1 MKLNTAA
8 GGAMRGF
15 VLRRWVPT
23 ARIALCAALAL
34 VGVAAMAADNARGT
48 ASYQGKSGPI
58 VVTVKHV
65 YLVKGPDAMTG
76 KLMRRLVLSSEDVSA
91 KLLGCATMMCSDG
104 DIGEGMTLDLD
115 SGSRLNYWFVGNN
128 QLVQYSGTADPATL
142 KLTADTP
149 QRVAGK
155 WELDARAAGGPKV
168 DVEFDATL
176 IKELSKLR

>member
-1 MKLNTAA
+1 
-8 GGAMRGF
+8 
-15 VLRRWVPT
+15 
-23 ARIALCAALAL
+23 ALCAAFAI
-34 VGVAAMAADNARGT
+34 GGMGAAAAQSAKGT
-48 ASYQGKSGPI
+48 ESYQGKSGPI

-76 KLMRRLVLSSEDVSA
+76 KIIRRLVLSSEDVSA
-91 KLLGCATMMCSDG
+91 KLRACATMMCSDG

-176 IKELSKLR
+176 IKELTNLR

>member
-1 MKLNTAA
+1 MITAA
-8 GGAMRGF
+8 DATMRCL
-15 VLRRWVPT
+15 VLPRRIP
-23 ARIALCAALAL
+23 AIALCVALAL
-34 VGVAAMAADNARGT
+34 VGVAAAAADSAKGT

-76 KLMRRLVLSSEDVSA
+76 KIIRRLVLSSEDVSA

>member
-1 MKLNTAA
+1 MN
-8 GGAMRGF
+8 AMADANSGCF
-15 VLRRWVPT
+15 VLRRRVR
-23 ARIALCAALAL
+23 AAAIAICAALAL
-34 VGVAAMAADNARGT
+34 GGVGAAAADSAKGT

-76 KLMRRLVLSSEDVSA
+76 KIIRRLVLSSEDVSA
-91 KLLGCATMMCSDG
+91 KLRGCATMMCSDG

-176 IKELSKLR
+176 IKELAKLR

>member
-1 MKLNTAA
+1 MPRRSITRAA
-8 GGAMRGF
+8 PDRGCVARLALGG
-15 VLRRWVPT
+15 
-23 ARIALCAALAL
+23 ALAL
-34 VGVAAMAADNARGT
+34 LAAAAIADSAKGT
-48 ASYQGKSGPI
+48 AAYQGKSGPI
-58 VVTVKHV
+58 VVTIAHV

-76 KLMRRLVLSSEDVSA
+76 KLIRRLVLSSEDVSA
-91 KLLGCATMMCSDG
+91 KLRNCATMMCSDG

-115 SGSRLNYWFVGNN
+115 GESRLNYWFVGNN
-128 QLVQYSGTADPATL
+128 QLVQYSGTADPASL

-149 QRVAGK
+149 QRVAGQ